1 MAIAAIVIPHF
12 ALRVALLEQPHLDGQ
27 PLILGPAPGERPV
40 VQDATPEAHRE
51 RLEEQIETWGQVIA
65 DAGVERQ

>member
-12 ALRVALLEQPHLDGQ
+12 ALRVALLEQPHQDGQ

-40 VQDATPEAHRE
+40 VQDATPEAR
-51 RLEEQIETWGQVIA
+51 RS
-65 DAGVERQ
+65 GVRAVRQ